1 MLMDQM
7 MNMMEKFVMEIKEA
21 EPEKR
26 DHFVKISAAMFE
38 ISKELLAVSPEF
50 RKGFAEVHS
59 EFLKYPESG
68 ETINLGVESYKKYL
82 QSK

>member
-7 MNMMEKFVMEIKEA
+7 MNMMEKFVNEIKEA

-26 DHFVKISAAMFE
+26 DHFIKMTVTMFE
-38 ISKELLAVSPEF
+38 MSKELLAISPEF

-59 EFLKYPESG
+59 EFLKYPECG
-68 ETINLGVESYKKYL
+68 ETIKEGVEAYKKYVG
-82 QSK
+82 K